1 MDKLKVG
8 EERQTYLVKEFV
20 TFVHDEVLQL
30 IDFEVS
36 FSDELVDPAWGSAD
50 DVGRCFPSQ
59 ELNVISY
66 WKATDEGS
74 GSDVLQVLSQSF
86 ELFLNLEGNFSGVG

>member
-59 ELNVISY
+59 ELFIISY